1 VSPPPAAVARRA
13 EHQAPSTESRRSHLA
28 VVRQARR
35 EASRRPRR
43 RTAESI
49 SAVLVLGSLL
59 AVVVGH
65 AALAQG
71 QLRLSGA
78 QASLSTEQTRH
89 RQEMLSVAQLETP
102 ARIAAEAQQ
111 QFHMVRPAQVSQLPA
126 VPLSAALPAPHVTAV
141 PPAPNGASSSGS
153 SPAAV
158 GAQGPSTTTTAP
170 TATTATAS
178 GR

>member
-1 VSPPPAAVARRA
+1 VSPPAAVARRA
-13 EHQAPSTESRRSHLA
+13 EHRAPDTESRPSHLA
-28 VVRQARR
+28 VVRHGRR
-35 EASRRPRR
+35 ETSRRRRR

-111 QFHMVRPAQVSQLPA
+111 QFHMVRPAKVNQLPT
-126 VPLSAALPAPHVTAV
+126 VPLSVALPAPHVTAA
-141 PPAPNGASSSGS
+141 PPASIGASSAGS
-153 SPAAV
+153 SSA
-158 GAQGPSTTTTAP
+158 GRGTQGPSTTTSAP